1 MLFFGCFCRICF
13 IHSSTGQLF
22 VAASCSFQFCTVVAQ
37 LPFRESLIIL
47 VGVSTCNLDSRKVVA
62 GHVLRSGSSRTNAG
76 SGLAGLHCHLCGG
89 AGCHNCWSQP
99 QSAHQ
104 QKLVEMRNGCGT
116 CRLHL
121 HMELLLPF
129 ASLQTGYGDVTIQN
143 GCMLFMSLYV
153 LTGTVLVAIILNHLL
168 ENLRL

>member
-1 MLFFGCFCRICF
+1 MLFFDCCCRICF
-13 IHSSTGQLF
+13 IHRSTGQLF

-37 LPFRESLIIL
+37 LPRESLMIIL
-47 VGVSTCNLDSRKVVA
+47 VGVSTCDLDSRKVVA

-99 QSAHQ
+99 QIAHQ

-121 HMELLLPF
+121 QIWSSFCLLPLLPLCRQ
-129 ASLQTGYGDVTIQN
+129 A
-143 GCMLFMSLYV
+143 MAMSLSKMAACFSCPFMFSRELCYWQ
-153 LTGTVLVAIILNHLL
+153 TF
-168 ENLRL
+168 